1 MALKYFFEYENVNN
15 VLFRCEIDSTEFD
28 GDAIEVSG
36 RCIVNYVDIDGH
48 FEPIRGLGMTMQL
61 DASIELPFDDLATE
75 NERQYKATLL
85 MAGNV
90 IFVGFIEPEG
100 IFEDWVSDRW
110 TMDISVNDGLGY
122 LENLSYVNDNG
133 LPFTGFQTHL
143 EIIKNCLNRTGI
155 SLDINT
161 KLDIEYVGQVAGQDV
176 LNNAKALTQRYFRED
191 EDTIMDCKEVL
202 TSILNIYNACICQQS
217 GQWWVFKAS
226 EMKKPQFGGIFF
238 YSYDSDG
245 VVKSPATRNLVI
257 NRLIGSHIDNAAIF
271 HCNENQRKEKRS
283 SLSSFRVNY
292 KYGLLDSIFVNED
305 MSIVGQIGTT
315 GSLNGWTYLNTSKVL
330 YNAFDNV
337 SYVTLLA
344 FRGQD
349 DLFTG
354 DTPLPVIKTEDIDII
369 ANVQLVFDMS
379 FITERFI
386 NSILCRINLK
396 VGTTDY
402 YLDLENGWIETGS
415 GDENIFLTGP
425 RNSEDSFEDYKITT
439 APALGD
445 GIITFTFMQP
455 RTYWPISPNT
465 RKVWLKSFKVFPS
478 TDNSING
485 VFHTIT
491 RNETKSNR
499 VDDVLE
505 VYNGDNVANIY
516 EGSIYKSDGETR
528 TQLWRRRVNFPQT
541 PTEIIMAQKPLLRLL
556 AEERINVLSSI
567 QTLFTGD
574 IYGYVPYLSKV
585 TISGIPGI
593 FLFISHSYDTY
604 SNITSLALL
613 QIYDTTVNDVSYEF
627 EIDYGNTV
635 KPTIKG

>member
-1 MALKYFFEYENVNN
+1 MALKYFFEYNNVNN
-15 VLFRCEIDSTEFD
+15 VLFRCEIDSAQFD
-28 GDAIEVSG
+28 GDDVEVSG
-36 RCIVNYVDIDGH
+36 RCLLNYADVDGH

-61 DASIELPFDDLATE
+61 DASIDLPFDDLATE
-75 NERQYKATLL
+75 NEREYRATLY

-100 IFEDWVSDRW
+100 IYEDWVSDRW

-122 LENLSYVNDNG
+122 LENLSYVDDAG

-155 SLDINT
+155 ALDINT
-161 KLDIEYVGQVAGQDV
+161 KLDIEYVGQVAVEDV
-176 LNNAKALTQRYFRED
+176 LDNAKALTQRYFRED

-226 EMKKPQFGGIFF
+226 EIKRPNLGGILFF
-238 YSYDSDG
+238 SYDSDG

-257 NRLIGSHIDNAAIF
+257 NRTIGSHINNADIF

-292 KYGLLDSIFVNED
+292 KYGLLDRIYVNED
-305 MSIVGQIGTT
+305 MRIIGQIHST
-315 GSLNGWTYLNTSKVL
+315 GSLEGWIYITNAKVV
-330 YNAFDNV
+330 YTQFDSVN
-337 SYVTLLA
+337 YVTLLA

-349 DLFTG
+349 DLFAG
-354 DTPLPVIKTEDIDII
+354 DDPLDVIKTNDIDII
-369 ANVQLVFDMS
+369 ENVSLVFDMS

-386 NSILCRINLK
+386 NSILCRINLT
-396 VGTTDY
+396 VGTTVY
-402 YLDLENGWIETGS
+402 YLDLENGWVESAS
-415 GDENIFLTGP
+415 GDETIFLTGP

-439 APALGD
+439 PPAIGD
-445 GIITFTFMQP
+445 GVLTFTFLQP
-455 RTYWPISPNT
+455 RTYWPISPKT
-465 RKVWLKSFKVFPS
+465 RKVWIKSFKVFPS
-478 TDNSING
+478 VDNSING

-491 RNETKSNR
+491 RRDTKSNR

-505 VYNGDNVANIY
+505 VYNGDNPENIY
-516 EGSIYKSDGETR
+516 EGSIYQSDGETR
-528 TQLWRRRVNFPQT
+528 TQLWRIRGT
-541 PTEIIMAQKPLLRLL
+541 IAQKPLLRLL
-556 AEERINVLSSI
+556 AEERINLLALV
-567 QTLFTGD
+567 QTLFSGD
-574 IYGYVPYLSKV
+574 IYGYINYLSKV

-593 FLFISHSYDTY
+593 FLCISHSYDTY

-613 QIYDTTVNDVSYEF
+613 QIYNETINNVDYEF